1 MNDARLK
8 SKLTTDG
15 QYELI
20 LELCQAIVVTKNT
33 KEAAHLLQDLL
44 SKSEVERIA
53 RRLKI
58 AKLLIAGVTFK
69 EIQKYLKAGMTT
81 ISKINNWLSLSGR
94 GYQMVIARTKK
105 SLPSVSREGME
116 EIWRMMKRRYP
127 SYFWPQ
133 MLLEGIFK
141 EASKQQQDELVMII
155 NKFAEKKKIFAEI
168 DVENAMKFVGP

>member
-1 MNDARLK
+1 MNDAKLK
-8 SKLTTDG
+8 SKMTTDG

-58 AKLLIAGVTFK
+58 AKLLMSGVNFK
-69 EIQKYLKAGMTT
+69 DIQKYLKTGMTT
-81 ISKINNWLSLSGR
+81 ISKINSWLTLSGR
-94 GYQMVIARTKK
+94 GYQMVVARTKK
-105 SLPSVSREGME
+105 SSPSVTREGME

-133 MLLEGIFK
+133 ILLEDIFK
-141 EASKQQQDELVMII
+141 KASKQQQDELVTII
-155 NKFAEKKKIFAEI
+155 NKFAQKKKIFAEI
-168 DVENAMKFVGP
+168 DSETAMNFIGS